1 VNSDRNDE
9 QLEQVRGE
17 IRAAAAAL
25 RDRPRLAPS
34 APATP
39 AGADGVEPARR
50 SYRIAELTDPPYHAF
65 VEQAFRALLKRAPT
79 PVEASAQLDLLG
91 RGASKAEV
99 LGNLRWSAEG
109 RRIGVGVAGLLPRYV
124 VAKLGRVPLLGY
136 LVEWASAFAAL
147 PLLAR
152 QLRAD
157 HAAMSA
163 GDSALGAGQAE
174 LAARAD
180 LLNQRI
186 DDLRGLTHEL
196 GLARD
201 ELIRTLNVIDEGLRA
216 RASAAE
222 VALDDLARRQHDLEG
237 ARRDELEFVR
247 RRVYVMDRWFEALR
261 GALDE
266 VEAAA
271 GHRDAQIR
279 GFEARTR
286 DAIAAGDGGARAA
299 RLDRWLDALQ
309 PACAA
314 GARVLTIG
322 DGDDWNGRLA
332 ARGAIAPSF
341 AGTRAGDGPELRDA
355 LAHVEDGCLAAL
367 VAPAFPAL
375 LRAIPADEFID
386 AATRV
391 LRPGGLLLVGFAHE
405 PVLAA
410 ALAGD
415 VVPAVQPAALA
426 ATLSAAGYST
436 RRVDAADGTPALL
449 ASKASH

>member
-1 VNSDRNDE
+1 MNSDRNDE

-17 IRAAAAAL
+17 IRAAAATL

-34 APATP
+34 APAP
-39 AGADGVEPARR
+39 AAGADGIEAARR

-65 VEQAFRALLKRAPT
+65 VEHAFRALLKRAPT

-109 RRIGVGVAGLLPRYV
+109 RRVGVGVTGLLPRYLL
-124 VAKLGRVPLLGY
+124 AKLGRVPLLGY
-136 LVEWASAFAAL
+136 LVEGAVAFAAL

-152 QLRAD
+152 QLRAAD
-157 HAAMSA
+157 AAISA
-163 GDSALGAGQAE
+163 GDSALGAGQKA

-180 LLNQRI
+180 VLNQRI
-186 DDLRGLTHEL
+186 DDLRGLAHEL

-201 ELIRTLNVIDEGLRA
+201 ELIRTLNMIDEGLRA
-216 RASAAE
+216 RASATE

-237 ARRDELEFVR
+237 VRRDELEFVR

-266 VEAAA
+266 VELAA
-271 GHRDAQIR
+271 GRRDAR
-279 GFEARTR
+279 VREFEARTR
-286 DAIAAGDGGARAA
+286 DAITAADGGASAA

-314 GARVLTIG
+314 GARVVTIG
-322 DGDDWNGRLA
+322 DDDWNERLA
-332 ARGAIAPSF
+332 ARGAIATSF
-341 AGTRAGDGPELRDA
+341 AGTRAGDGPGLRDA
-355 LAHVEDGCLAAL
+355 LAHVEDSCLGAL

-375 LRAIPADEFID
+375 LRAIPADEFVD

-391 LRPGGLLLVGFAHE
+391 LQPGGLLLLGFAHE

-415 VVPAVQPAALA
+415 IVPAVQPAVLA
-426 ATLSAAGYST
+426 TTLSVAGYST
-436 RRVDAADGTPALL
+436 RRIDAADGTPALL
-449 ASKASH
+449 AWRESH